1 MMNAHDRFERAVKE
15 TLEEFEVPYNSA
27 DWAQLEQR
35 LDQPGGNTARKSHW
49 GLAALLIGGSAVVG
63 TAWYLMSTPATRT
76 AGNGPGAVTD
86 QHVPEPVT
94 QDNAAVAGDRAEEV
108 VATAAAT
115 APADALAATK
125 VGTNNDAARGGT
137 NALATIGNPKKTA
150 EQGLPVADVSAVA
163 ERTDVVSIRA
173 SVTEGCPGT
182 TIDFAAENLPNEGIY
197 LWNFGDGSFSNKAR
211 PTHVFSKAGTFEV
224 MLSHSS
230 VGGSSVKNKPVAD
243 RIVIHE
249 IPKATFSF
257 LKQEYENS
265 VPSVHFENRSQGAM
279 SYHWDFGDGNT
290 STVAHPDHIY
300 KRAGDH
306 TVVLTVTNAKGCTD
320 RMERT
325 VHVAADYN
333 LLAPSTFSPNGDG
346 VDDVFIPEA
355 LKGLGVR
362 FKLSVHDPRTGQLV
376 YESSDAGRPWN
387 GRIGNK
393 GELCTAG
400 DYVWMVEMKDG
411 EKLGGTYNG
420 TVGLLR

>member
-27 DWAQLEQR
+27 DWAQLEAR
-35 LDQPGGNTARKSHW
+35 LDNPGGTAARKSYW
-49 GLAALLIGGSAVVG
+49 GLAALLIGGTAALG
-63 TAWYLMSTPATRT
+63 TAWYLTRT
-76 AGNGPGAVTD
+76 PETALAEDLQGTAELALPSAGVDHMA
-86 QHVPEPVT
+86 PVT
-94 QDNAAVAGDRAEEV
+94 VVGATEDPAGPAAVSEKPAVSVGAQVVAASMNTVGAAGTPGGAARPKPEQPAIASAPAAVAE
-108 VATAAAT
+108 
-115 APADALAATK
+115 
-125 VGTNNDAARGGT
+125 
-137 NALATIGNPKKTA
+137 
-150 EQGLPVADVSAVA
+150 
-163 ERTDVVSIRA
+163 ERTDVVTILASI
-173 SVTEGCPGT
+173 TEGCPGT

-265 VPSVHFENRSQGAM
+265 VPSVHFENRSQGAK
-279 SYHWDFGDGNT
+279 SYHWDFGDGHT

-300 KRAGDH
+300 KQAGDH
-306 TVVLTVTNAKGCTD
+306 TVVLTVTNEKGCMD

-325 VHVAADYN
+325 VHIAADYN
-333 LLAPSTFSPNGDG
+333 LLAQSTFSPNGDG

-376 YESSDAGRPWN
+376 YETSDAGRPWN